1 MIVAADSQLWM
12 HIQLWKSLESAV
24 ISPGIYIAPHH
35 HNHSGS
41 LRVKVLV
48 LLQAVGTVT
57 ALNAVVKPMKR
68 SKIRVREP
76 SMS

>member
-1 MIVAADSQLWM
+1 MVIADSQLLI
-12 HIQLWKSLESAV
+12 HNQLWKSLESAV
-24 ISPGIYIAPHH
+24 ISPGRYIAPHH

-41 LRVKVLV
+41 LIVKVLV
-48 LLQAVGTVT
+48 LRQAVGTVT

-76 SMS
+76 SIS